1 TYLGEPVT
9 CKVSEYRKTF
19 EVNCR

>member
-1 TYLGEPVT
+1 GEPVT

>member
-1 TYLGEPVT
+1 YLGEPVT